1 MPHYSKGRGM
11 RISKIKFAELEDL
24 STLVIRGFEGEGD
37 GDTGG
42 SGDGG
47 EGGSGDTG
55 GTGGEGDDTGG
66 GDDGGDGDTGD
77 DDVPDDLEGLKK
89 ALKTER
95 DLRKKAE
102 KGLKLTDREK
112 RRLQKAQDDLKAAED
127 GEVAAAKKSADEA
140 AVKVKNLGEKLRTSA
155 LEKAITEA
163 ARKAKF
169 RDPDDVITQLSRNNF
184 KDIDVDQDDDDPSDI
199 EIDAKSVEK
208 AVKAVATAKP
218 HWLIAAGDNN
228 NSGSSFNGGK
238 PGGDNKNKQQEYAQ
252 RFPALRNKI
261 NQQ

>member
-1 MPHYSKGRGM
+1 M
-11 RISKIKFAELEDL
+11 RLKVIKFGELEDL
-24 STLVIRGFEGEGD
+24 SQLVIRGFDGE

-42 SGDGG
+42 SGGAGEGG
-47 EGGSGDTG
+47 TEGGSGDA
-55 GTGGEGDDTGG
+55 GGEGDDTGG
-66 GDDGGDGDTGD
+66 GDDGGDDDTGS
-77 DDVPDDLEGLKK
+77 DDVPDDLEALKR

-95 DLRKKAE
+95 ELRKKAE

-112 RRLQKAQDDLKAAED
+112 RRLEKAQSDLKAAEE
-127 GEVAAAKKSADEA
+127 GEVAAAKKTAEESAG
-140 AVKVKNLGEKLRTSA
+140 KVKTLAAKLRQTS

-169 RDPDDVITQLSRNNF
+169 RDPDDVITQLQRSNF
-184 KDIDVDQDDDDPSDI
+184 AGIEIDQDDDDPSDI
-199 EIDAKSVEK
+199 EIDQKSVDK

-238 PGGDNKNKQQEYAQ
+238 PNGGQKNKNQDYAN
-252 RFPALRNKI
+252 RFPALRDRI
-261 NQQ
+261 PRS